1 MVWSMTGSSPLLGS
15 RRTALAVLCSGFLM
29 VILDTTIVSVALPTI
44 QDDLGFDASELAWV
58 VNAYLVAFGGLLLL
72 CGRVGDLIGRR
83 WMFVAGL
90 AVFVVAS
97 LLCGLAQTP
106 GQLIAARF
114 AQGAGGAMSSAVI
127 LGMLVALF
135 PRPGEQA
142 RAIGVYAFV
151 GAAGA
156 SIGLIA
162 GGALTDALDWRWVF
176 LVNLPIGIATIALA
190 LRVLDHDRG
199 LGLGRGAD
207 VAGAALVVAALM
219 VGIFTIVGVE
229 QHGLGSARTL
239 GLLAVAAA
247 ALGAFVLREG
257 RARTPLVPLR
267 FFRLRTLTAA
277 NAVQVL
283 MIAGYFGQQFLV
295 ALYLQRVLG
304 FSAGEVG
311 LGMLPIALAIGATSL
326 GVTARLI
333 GRTGARSV
341 LLAGL
346 ALAATSL
353 AVLSR
358 APADGA
364 YLVDVLPA
372 LVVLGVG
379 AGLSMPALTTI
390 AMSGAPPTDAGLASG
405 LLNTTQ
411 QVGASIGFAVLAT
424 IAASR
429 TAELAAS
436 GSTAADALAG
446 GYGLGFLGAAVSVIG
461 AIALAIAWLPR
472 ADRAAVPAVARASE
486 R

>member
-1 MVWSMTGSSPLLGS
+1 MTGSSPLLGS

-176 LVNLPIGIATIALA
+176 LVNLPIGIATISLA
-190 LRVLDHDRG
+190 LRVLGHDRG

-207 VAGAALVVAALM
+207 VAGAALVVGALM
-219 VGIFTIVGVE
+219 IGIFAIVGVE

-239 GLLAVAAA
+239 GLLALAAA

-333 GRTGARSV
+333 GRIGARSV

-364 YLVDVLPA
+364 YLADVLPA
-372 LVVLGVG
+372 LVVLGIG
-379 AGLSMPALTTI
+379 GGLSMPALTTI

-429 TAELAAS
+429 TADLAAS

-446 GYGLGFLGAAVSVIG
+446 GYGLGFLGAAISVLG

-472 ADRAAVPAVARASE
+472 PDRAAVPAEPRGALPPRS
-486 R
+486 

>member
-1 MVWSMTGSSPLLGS
+1 MTGSSPLLGS

-190 LRVLDHDRG
+190 LRVLGHDRG

-207 VAGAALVVAALM
+207 VAGAALVVGALM
-219 VGIFTIVGVE
+219 IGIFAIVGVE

-239 GLLAVAAA
+239 GLLALAAA

-333 GRTGARSV
+333 GRIGARSV

-364 YLVDVLPA
+364 YLADVLPA
-372 LVVLGVG
+372 LVVLGIG
-379 AGLSMPALTTI
+379 GGLSMPALTTI

-429 TAELAAS
+429 TADLAAS

-446 GYGLGFLGAAVSVIG
+446 GYGLGFLGAAISVLG

-472 ADRAAVPAVARASE
+472 PDRAAVPAEPRGALPPRS
-486 R
+486 